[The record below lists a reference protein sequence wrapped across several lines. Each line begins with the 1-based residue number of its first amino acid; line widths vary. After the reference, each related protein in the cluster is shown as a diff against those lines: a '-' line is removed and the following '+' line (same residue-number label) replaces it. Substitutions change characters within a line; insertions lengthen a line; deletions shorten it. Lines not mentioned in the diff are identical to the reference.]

1 MGVRRRTASRY
12 RDVSD
17 AGNVRQLT
25 GSNIGLMR
33 PAFLGG
39 WAVSNSNDRAQPFR
53 FDGAQR
59 SDLIAIG
66 CGHPADL
73 GWVVFSSGR
82 VNRL

>member
-1 MGVRRRTASRY
+1 MRRRTASRY

-25 GSNIGLMR
+25 RSNIGTMR

-39 WAVSNSNDRAQPFR
+39 WPVSNSDDRAQPFR
-53 FDGAQR
+53 FDGAPR
-59 SDLIAIG
+59 SDLIAIS
-66 CGHPADL
+66 CGHPVNL

-82 VNRL
+82 INRL